1 MGAEATTTEGTRWRK
16 EREVVWGWADG
27 SACGGGGG
35 GVGRGGSAG
44 RAGAGRESR
53 GAVGRAA
60 EAARVVA
67 VGKTKPVSMLRQ
79 LYDAGHRC
87 FGENYVQEIVT
98 KAPQVRIRSNCSSSL
113 QVTAHPSAC
122 M

>member
-1 MGAEATTTEGTRWRK
+1 MAAPVAEGAAALAAVALRAVLA
-16 EREVVWGWADG
+16 RE
-27 SACGGGGG
+27 
-35 GVGRGGSAG
+35 G
-44 RAGAGRESR
+44 RAAERS
-53 GAVGRAA
+53 GRAA

-98 KAPQVRIRSNCSSSL
+98 KAPQVRILYCSSIL
-113 QVTAHPSAC
+113 QITSQYPIRLVC

>member
-1 MGAEATTTEGTRWRK
+1 MEKGE
-16 EREVVWGWADG
+16 
-27 SACGGGGG
+27 GG
-35 GVGRGGSAG
+35 GVGMAAPVAEGAAASAAVALRAVLARAG
-44 RAGAGRESR
+44 RAAERS
-53 GAVGRAA
+53 GRAA

-98 KAPQVRIRSNCSSSL
+98 KAPQVRIRSNCSSAL